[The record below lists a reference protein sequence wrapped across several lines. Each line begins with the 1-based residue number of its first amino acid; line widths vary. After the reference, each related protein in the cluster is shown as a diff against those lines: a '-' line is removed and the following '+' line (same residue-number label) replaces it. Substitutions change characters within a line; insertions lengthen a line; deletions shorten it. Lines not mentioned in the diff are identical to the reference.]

1 MNVKLRVATAAVFFL
16 GGSLALAQST
26 ASDTTKV
33 KDIEEVVVLGYVKRA
48 ASEVVGS
55 SVQLS
60 NEKIN
65 TPAAISVDQ
74 ALQGKTPGVQVNA
87 SSGTPGSVQNIR
99 IRGVGSLTASN
110 DPLYVIDGVPV
121 INGNSAASAND
132 SSLSQLASI
141 NNQDIESVTVLK
153 DASAT
158 AAYGARGSNGVIL
171 ITTKRGKSG
180 KPRFNLNTSIGFQ
193 NDAFMKRHGLTAAQ
207 KYDLLTEAIANTPT
221 YAARGATK
229 ANAINFALANRI
241 GIGGA
246 NLWTGEEY
254 DWEGKLLRKN
264 ALATTADFNMSG
276 GAGTSTYY
284 ASLGHNKTEATV
296 IGPAFERI
304 SALFRYTNKVTDKLN
319 FETSV
324 NGSWISQNPILE
336 GGSFFGNP
344 FITKV
349 LMNPFANPYNAD
361 GSYNIDD
368 IGRFTSIHNTLYSLS
383 HNIVRNKMMRG
394 ISNTKVDYKI
404 IRNLTFSTRFNLDY
418 VMNDYRNYQN
428 RYHGDG
434 DGVKGYSERNMSN
447 DYTWV
452 TQNSLNYNFK
462 IADIHR
468 FDLTGVFEHQKF
480 QNETLYGY
488 GENFPADGLTNI
500 SSAGANDDSSSSF
513 TDWLNTSYLGM
524 FNYSLSN
531 RLVLDATIRREGSSR
546 FARGKRFGTFWSVGA
561 AYNLHRDIFT
571 DTFNL
576 LRVRGSYG
584 LTGNSGVGINAYQA
598 LLSYDADY
606 DGNGAA
612 YPSVFGNPDL
622 TWEKNNTFDVGLEFE
637 ALNRRLSGSVAY
649 FDKKTFDLLQNVPLS
664 RTTGFASQAQNVGEV
679 RNSGIE
685 AMLGYDIIK
694 TNDITWNLSAN
705 IATLANEVTKLALD
719 GNGNPINPSAGSSYK
734 NTEVGQP
741 IGYWF
746 MPTWAGVNVDTGRPE
761 WFING
766 VDGDKTSDIN
776 AAARYNQ
783 GTSIPKYTGG
793 VSTALNIKNVFL
805 NANLYFAGGH
815 KVYEQYAQFYM
826 RTNNFT
832 LATYNGVEELLERW
846 QKPGDVTD
854 VPKLSFVNDNFHATS
869 SRHLYDGTFARLK
882 DITVGYNLPSTVTD
896 YLGIDG
902 LSFSV
907 RGTNLYTW
915 VKDKDMKLDPETQ
928 AAGYTTLT
936 TPPVKSV
943 IFGVNLK
950 F

>member
-1 MNVKLRVATAAVFFL
+1 MNVKLKVLTAGTIFFL
-16 GGSLALAQST
+16 GGNAMMAQAKNDTLKT
-26 ASDTTKV
+26 AEV
-33 KDIEEVVVLGYVKRA
+33 EEVVVLGYVKRP

-55 SVQLS
+55 SVQLTG
-60 NEKIN
+60 EKIN

-132 SSLSQLASI
+132 SSLSTLASI

-180 KPRFNLNTSIGFQ
+180 KPKFNMNTSVGFQ
-193 NDAFMKRHGLTAAQ
+193 NDAFMKRHGLTGAQ
-207 KYDLLTEAIANTPT
+207 KYELLSEAIANTYPQF
-221 YAARGATK
+221 GATK
-229 ANAINFALANRI
+229 ENAIDFAVANRLPT
-241 GIGGA
+241 GGA
-246 NLWTGEEY
+246 QWWDGKEY
-254 DWEGKLLRKN
+254 DWEGLLRREN
-264 ALATTADFNMSG
+264 AMATTADFSVSG
-276 GAGTSTYY
+276 GADKSTYY

-296 IGPAFERI
+296 IGPAFERV
-304 SALFRYTNKVTDKLN
+304 SALFRYTNKLTDKLD

-349 LMNPFANPYNAD
+349 LMNPFANPYNPD

-368 IGRFTSIHNTLYSLS
+368 IQNFTSIHNTLYSLS
-383 HNIVRNKMMRG
+383 NNIVRNKMIRG

-404 IRNLTFSTRFNLDY
+404 IKNLTFSSRFNLDFIL
-418 VMNDYRNYQN
+418 NDYRNFQN

-434 DGVKGYSERNMSN
+434 DGVKGYSERNIAT

-452 TQNSLNYNFK
+452 TQNSLNYNFRLG
-462 IADIHR
+462 DVHR
-468 FDLTGVFEHQKF
+468 FDLTGVFEHQKY
-480 QNETLYGY
+480 QNESLYGY

-500 SSAGANDDSSSSF
+500 ASAGANDDASSAF

-524 FNYSLSN
+524 FNYSFAN
-531 RLVLDATIRREGSSR
+531 RLIVDATIRREGSSR
-546 FARGKRFGTFWSVGA
+546 FAKGKRFGTFWSLGG
-561 AYNLHRDIFT
+561 AYNLHRDILQ

-576 LRVRGSYG
+576 LRVRASYG

-637 ALNRRLSGSVAY
+637 ALNRRLTGSVAY
-649 FDKKTFDLLQNVPLS
+649 FNKHTFDLLQNVPLS

-679 RNSGIE
+679 ENTGVE
-685 AMLGYDIIK
+685 AMLGFDIIK
-694 TNDITWNLSAN
+694 NSTVTWNVSAN
-705 IATLANEVTKLALD
+705 IATLKNEVLKLAID

-746 MPTWAGVNVDTGRPE
+746 MPTWAGVNTETGLPE
-761 WFING
+761 WFVNG
-766 VDGDKTSDIN
+766 VDGAKTSNIN

-793 VSTALNIKNVFL
+793 LSTGLTVKNVFL

-832 LATYNGVEELLERW
+832 LATYNGVEELMERW
-846 QKPGDVTD
+846 QKPGDITD
-854 VPKLSFVNDNFHATS
+854 VPKVSFVNDNFHATN
-869 SRHLYDGTFARLK
+869 SRHLFDGTFARLK
-882 DITVGYNLPSTVTD
+882 DVTLGYNLPSSMTN

-902 LSFSV
+902 LTLTV
-907 RGTNLYTW
+907 RGSNLYTW
-915 VKDKDMKLDPETQ
+915 VKDENMKLDPETQ

-943 IFGVNLK
+943 IFGVNIK